1 MDLFRRLTRRP
12 TLELD
17 DIQAAVLR
25 ARPEPYF
32 GTHAILE
39 ITNAAA
45 GRDLLRRLAPRIT
58 TSARWDEPRPAWT
71 VLAISYRGLQALGLS
86 EQSLASFPANFRA
99 GMAARA
105 ERLRDT
111 GPNAPQHW
119 EFPFGTGRAHVAVS
133 VYAESEDAWQEAV
146 AAYERELA
154 QVPGVQLLSH

>member
-1 MDLFRRLTRRP
+1 MDLFRRLAKRP

-39 ITNAAA
+39 ITDAAA
-45 GRDLLRRLAPRIT
+45 GRELQGRLAPRIT
-58 TSARWDEPRPAWT
+58 SAARWDEPVPAWT
-71 VLAISYRGLQALGLS
+71 VLAISYRGLETLGLP

-111 GPNAPQHW
+111 GPNAPQNW
-119 EFPFGTGRAHVAVS
+119 EFPFGSGRAHVAVS
-133 VYAESEDAWQEAV
+133 VYADCEEAWPEAV
-146 AAYERELA
+146 AGYERELA
-154 QVPGVQLLSH
+154 